1 MPRIKIIIDKIICGR
16 VTTSCVCTCLIL
28 YACSRV
34 ALWAE
39 SVSELDFCLPGEKIR
54 KLFAEYNKVAVNKA
68 ILKLL

>member
-1 MPRIKIIIDKIICGR
+1 M
-16 VTTSCVCTCLIL
+16 CVCTCLIL